1 MIWQPSIMVLGK
13 YKDTKPLSQTITYL
27 SYVRFCYR

>member
-13 YKDTKPLSQTITYL
+13 NQDTKPLSQTITYL
-27 SYVRFCYR
+27 SYVRFCFR